1 MAWTE
6 ADLARFLAQQ
16 QGNASV
22 MGRWRAQEGQ
32 EGRESPRQ
40 GQEASQHVKAKRDAS
55 VALETAWGDKPRYK
69 SKTEARFVQEIAEP
83 LLYEGK
89 IKAWFF
95 EPCKGLY
102 LCARTSYTPDF
113 LLWMAAGQQV
123 FVEVK
128 GALIRAKDWE
138 KTKFAAKCYPCW
150 QFELWQWKG
159 GHWRCKQVP
168 NF

>member
-1 MAWTE
+1 MPGLRWTDDE
-6 ADLARFLAQQ
+6 YAAYLAR
-16 QGNASV
+16 QGVQKPPNAT
-22 MGRWRAQEGQ
+22 QP
-32 EGRESPRQ
+32 PRQ
-40 GQEASQHVKAKRDAS
+40 GKWMGQAGQRKRDAS
-55 VALETAWGDKPRYK
+55 VTVETVLIDRPRYK

-83 LLYEGK
+83 LLHEGK
-89 IKAWFF
+89 IKAWYF